1 VRGGALNG
9 ALGTPTDVTPS
20 PSDETPRF
28 QRPIGSVLAA
38 GAFLAIAAAIGI
50 PLLHR
55 ARRRR
60 RLHAARDPRTLI
72 LATYDVF
79 GERAG
84 ELGWGRSPGETPEE
98 FRRRLSRADVLADTD
113 DPRLARLTSTVVH
126 AAYAPTQPDE
136 RAATEAVDDADAVLH
151 ELREAAPLRQR
162 LLGLY
167 RRT

>member
-1 VRGGALNG
+1 VG
-9 ALGTPTDVTPS
+9 
-20 PSDETPRF
+20 
-28 QRPIGSVLAA
+28 IVLAA
-38 GAFLAIAAAIGI
+38 GAAVALGAAIGI
-50 PLLHR
+50 PLLQR

-98 FRRRLSRADVLADTD
+98 FRRRLSSAAVLADTD
-113 DPRLARLTSTVVH
+113 DPRLARLTSTVVR

-136 RAATEAVDDADAVLH
+136 RAASEAADDADAVLH

>member
-1 VRGGALNG
+1 
-9 ALGTPTDVTPS
+9 
-20 PSDETPRF
+20 
-28 QRPIGSVLAA
+28 VLAA
-38 GAFLAIAAAIGI
+38 GAFLALGAAIGI

-113 DPRLARLTSTVVH
+113 DPRLARLTSTVVR
-126 AAYAPTQPDE
+126 AAYAPTRPDE

>member
-1 VRGGALNG
+1 MAG
-9 ALGTPTDVTPS
+9 DVGSAQAGPAA
-20 PSDETPRF
+20 E
-28 QRPIGSVLAA
+28 RPIGVLLAA
-38 GAFLAIAAAIGI
+38 GAALALALAIGI

-98 FRRRLSRADVLADTD
+98 FRRRLSDATVLAETD
-113 DPRLARLTSTVVH
+113 DPRLARMTTAVVR
-126 AAYAPTQPDE
+126 AAYAPAQPDQQD
-136 RAATEAVDDADAVLH
+136 AHDVADDAEGVLH
-151 ELREAAPLRQR
+151 DLRATVPWRRR

-167 RRT
+167 RRS